1 MGIKVPGENRFLYI
15 GSAILGA
22 VLVSIFALGQYR
34 VSLESNL
41 KQVNDQLVV
50 LERSRNKKAEQ
61 NLKILNDR
69 LAVTAGLM
77 DNHIYWSKALSRV
90 ENLLQ
95 SQVQFESIAGIMM
108 DHKVNIRGK
117 TTGFT
122 VLARQIAAFLSG
134 EGILDVSLDKVTS
147 LPTGR
152 LEFEMRIDFDKSKFT
167 KK

>member
-1 MGIKVPGENRFLYI
+1 MYI

-22 VLVSIFALGQYR
+22 VLVSIFALGQYK
-34 VSLESNL
+34 VSLESDL
-41 KQVNDQLVV
+41 KQVNDRLIV

-69 LAVTAGLM
+69 LVITAGLLE
-77 DNHIYWSKALSRV
+77 DHIYWSKALSRV

-95 SQVQFESIAGIMM
+95 SQVQFESIAGVIM
-108 DHKVNIRGK
+108 DRRVSIRGK
-117 TTGFT
+117 VTSYA

-152 LEFEMRIDFDKSKFT
+152 LEFEMRIDFDKAKFI